1 MSIDRDF
8 FIKKIA
14 QASIDLYSE
23 YKILPSLTIAQ
34 ACKESRY
41 GTCSLSPHFNFFGMK
56 WTKTCGCEYVAFKT
70 KEQKENGEYV
80 TIVAKFRKYKSFEEG
95 VRGYYNFI
103 TGYKRYHNLIGETDS
118 YTACKKI
125 HADGW
130 ATSKTYGES
139 LYNDYVVPLGLEKY
153 DRIVLGTSSI
163 EDYVYISKKC
173 EEYVVKKNDTL
184 WKIAVKYYGVG
195 IKWRKIYDYN
205 NLKSTVIKIGQSL
218 KIPKGV

>member
-1 MSIDRDF
+1 MDRDF

-14 QASIDLYSE
+14 QASMDLYNE

-34 ACKESRY
+34 ACKESRF

-70 KEQKENGEYV
+70 KEQKDNGEYI
-80 TIVAKFRKYKSFEEG
+80 TIVAKFRKYKSFEDG
-95 VRGYYNFI
+95 IRGYYNFI
-103 TGYKRYHNLIGETDS
+103 TGYKRYSNLIGETDS

-139 LYNDYVVPLGLEKY
+139 LYNDYVIPLGLEKY
-153 DRIVLGTSSI
+153 DRIVLGLEPVKEVVNNAKYTEHI
-163 EDYVYISKKC
+163 
-173 EEYVVKKNDTL
+173 VKKGDTL
-184 WKIAVKYYGVG
+184 WSISVKYYGAG

-205 NLKSTVIKIGQSL
+205 KLKTTVIKVGQSL